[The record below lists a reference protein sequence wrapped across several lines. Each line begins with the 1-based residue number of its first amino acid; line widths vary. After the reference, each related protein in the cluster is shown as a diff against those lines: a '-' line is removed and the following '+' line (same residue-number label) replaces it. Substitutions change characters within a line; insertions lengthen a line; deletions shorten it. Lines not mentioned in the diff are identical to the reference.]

1 MWIRELDTV
10 VTTSIIALV
19 IRTSTTMYP
28 SMLLLV
34 QVVLWYHCPSG
45 YSMGYMP

>member
-1 MWIRELDTV
+1 M
-10 VTTSIIALV
+10 IALV
-19 IRTSTTMYP
+19 IRTDVTSTTMYP

-34 QVVLWYHCPSG
+34 QNVLWYQCPSG